1 MLLLNVCTYCR
12 LDYISIFFFLP
23 NRTKSQ
29 TIRVRETHLLS
40 LLESSILDAPQA
52 NSWECHHSAQ
62 LEDPGPPTRVEPPGE
77 RTGFPPPP
85 LSSPQ
90 SHPCCSGPDP
100 RELSPNALARPCR
113 SQALGT
119 PSTPTGW
126 ESFFYWSKKRKEKT
140 CVGRLSAKVNES
152 SWTE

>member
-1 MLLLNVCTYCR
+1 MYLLLSDFNMR
-12 LDYISIFFFLP
+12 P
-23 NRTKSQ
+23 KSQ
-29 TIRVRETHLLS
+29 TMRVRETHLLC
-40 LLESSILDAPQA
+40 LLQSSILDAPQA
-52 NSWECHHSAQ
+52 NSWECHHSPQ
-62 LEDPGPPTRVEPPGE
+62 LEDPVPPARVEPPGE

-100 RELSPNALARPCR
+100 RELSPNALARPWR

-126 ESFFYWSKKRKEKT
+126 EGFFIGVKKKKRKNL
-140 CVGRLSAKVNES
+140 GGKVVREG
-152 SWTE
+152 EGVVVD